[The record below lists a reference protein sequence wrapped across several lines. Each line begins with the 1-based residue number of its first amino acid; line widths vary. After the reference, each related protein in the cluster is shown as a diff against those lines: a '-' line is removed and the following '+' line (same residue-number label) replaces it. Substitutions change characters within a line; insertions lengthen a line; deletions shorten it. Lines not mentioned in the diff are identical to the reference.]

1 MVLLLLARWES
12 SGIPSM
18 WSRCYHPQGEGLPA
32 LTASPEIIIIMTF
45 IMYNICSKSCHFTM
59 DQAGVHIDAHDDD
72 DHLLPLVVE
81 AIVAH
86 AIFWGAWTPRA
97 SSWWSSWPRSWA
109 SSPWWCS
116 PSPCRAA
123 GGVGCFTLWGS
134 SWRKQESRSTSAYN
148 HNYLL
153 NADWW
158 RMTMGRWDCW

>member
-1 MVLLLLARWES
+1 MRKFWYPINVKSLLSSTRGRS
-12 SGIPSM
+12 SGINCFT
-18 WSRCYHPQGEGLPA
+18 WNHHHHD
-32 LTASPEIIIIMTF
+32 

-123 GGVGCFTLWGS
+123 GGVGRFTLWGS

-158 RMTMGRWDCW
+158 RMTMGRWNCW